1 MYILQIYKLEL
12 TKKNFQYSYL
22 VILVNT
28 FPTSESWLT
37 SYSPPQIVAQL
48 PPSLVRAGWALYYQH
63 LNHINVCHP

>member
-37 SYSPPQIVAQL
+37 SYSPPL
-48 PPSLVRAGWALYYQH
+48 PDRGAIATFLSSGRMGFILPTSKSY
-63 LNHINVCHP
+63 